1 MSEIKTYKQWMGV
14 KAYINNSN
22 AIRSIKD
29 GDVWWA
35 AVGENVGV
43 EIDGKNSRYSRPIV
57 ILKKLNNLISIAVPL
72 TTKEHNGTWY
82 QKFTFQGK
90 TQTAVLSQTRPIST
104 ARLYTRIGRLSRGDL
119 RNLRSAYIRL
129 FQDKNMP

>member
-1 MSEIKTYKQWMGV
+1 MGV